1 MIGQPLSA
9 GSLKQNS
16 ELQDRLLALNNASA
30 QELSYLTNDELIELV
45 EEAFACLHVPEA
57 EALLVAFDQD
67 ARYDSPNFRW
77 FQARFDRFVYVDR
90 VVVAATAR
98 GRGHAS
104 ALYRE
109 LFELARSAGHERI
122 VCEVNSDPPNPGSDA
137 FHDRMGFMSIG
148 GAKLENG
155 KTVSYFERPLD

>member
-9 GSLKQNS
+9 GSLKQDS
-16 ELQDRLLALNNASA
+16 ELRDKLLALNNASA
-30 QELSYLTNDELIELV
+30 QELSFLVSDELIELV
-45 EEAFACLHVPEA
+45 DEAFACLHGPEA

-67 ARYDSPNFRW
+67 AKYDSPNFRW

-90 VVVAATAR
+90 VVVAAAAR

-104 ALYRE
+104 ALYRQ
-109 LFELARSAGHERI
+109 LFELARNSGHQRI

-137 FHDRMGFMSIG
+137 FHARMGFTQIG
-148 GAKLENG
+148 SAKLENG
-155 KTVSYFERPLD
+155 KAVGYFERPLN